1 MLELRLCR
9 KQSRGRLR
17 NESLRLRCSAAS
29 SDSNYQSLLVKLY
42 LEHFGGYSEVV
53 GFGLGAGRFAD
64 FAGLIVVADSDFV
77 IAPGSVVVAGFGTA
91 RGGMCIR
98 GLLH

>member
-1 MLELRLCR
+1 
-9 KQSRGRLR
+9 
-17 NESLRLRCSAAS
+17 
-29 SDSNYQSLLVKLY
+29 VKVY

-53 GFGLGAGRFAD
+53 GFGLGAGRFVD

-77 IAPGSVVVAGFGTA
+77 IASGSVVVAGFGTV

>member
-1 MLELRLCR
+1 VR
-9 KQSRGRLR
+9 
-17 NESLRLRCSAAS
+17 
-29 SDSNYQSLLVKLY
+29 
-42 LEHFGGYSEVV
+42 FGGYFGVV

-64 FAGLIVVADSDFV
+64 FAALIVVANSDFA
-77 IAPGSVVVAGFGTA
+77 IASGSVVVAGFGIV